1 MRSGSAALILT
12 IIVLGFMMAV
22 STSYVTMVQTETRV
36 QTSVDKIARAKD
48 AAFSGVSY
56 VIARLMATSST
67 FLVGNTPAS
76 LKGDRLYF
84 AYDATPASKNIR
96 FTGLTPTADFKNVA
110 SSQWIYPDT
119 TGLLMS
125 GETAS
130 SVAFRVTSYPAT
142 YPASVTMDP
151 WYYYVKSQGMY
162 RDIEDGTTVTA
173 TYSAQILARLRI
185 ATLTYEVKLERYRAM
200 EVENDGSTAEFFTGR
215 PVIYPPPPAP

>member
-36 QTSVDKIARAKD
+36 QTSVDKSARAKD
-48 AAFSGVSY
+48 AAFAGVSY

-67 FLVGNTPAS
+67 FLVDSTPAS
-76 LKGDRLYF
+76 LKGERLYF
-84 AYDATPASKNIR
+84 AYDATLASKNNR
-96 FTGLTPTADFKNVA
+96 FGGLTPTDFKNVA

-130 SVAFRVTSYPAT
+130 SVAFRVTSYPV
-142 YPASVTMDP
+142 ASGTTINP
-151 WYYYVKSQGMY
+151 FFYYVKSQGMY
-162 RDIEDGTTVTA
+162 RDIEDGVTVTA

-200 EVENDGSTAEFFTGR
+200 EVEDASSTADFFIGR
-215 PVIYPPPPAP
+215 PVIYPPPPAVVP

>member
-36 QTSVDKIARAKD
+36 QTSVDKSARAKD
-48 AAFSGVSY
+48 AAFAGVSY

-67 FLVGNTPAS
+67 FLVNSTDAS
-76 LKGDRLYF
+76 LKGQRLYF
-84 AYDATPASKNIR
+84 AHDATAASKNIR
-96 FTGLTPTADFKNVA
+96 FSGMTPADFKNVA

-125 GETAS
+125 DETAS

-142 YPASVTMDP
+142 SGAAINPFF
-151 WYYYVKSQGMY
+151 YYVKSQGMY

-173 TYSAQILARLRI
+173 TYTAQILARLRI

-200 EVENDGSTAEFFTGR
+200 EVENATPSAAFFSGR
-215 PVIYPPPPAP
+215 SVINPPPPTVIP

>member
-67 FLVGNTPAS
+67 FLVDNTPAS

-84 AYDATPASKNIR
+84 AYD
-96 FTGLTPTADFKNVA
+96 
-110 SSQWIYPDT
+110 
-119 TGLLMS
+119 
-125 GETAS
+125 
-130 SVAFRVTSYPAT
+130 
-142 YPASVTMDP
+142 
-151 WYYYVKSQGMY
+151 
-162 RDIEDGTTVTA
+162 
-173 TYSAQILARLRI
+173 
-185 ATLTYEVKLERYRAM
+185 
-200 EVENDGSTAEFFTGR
+200 
-215 PVIYPPPPAP
+215 

>member
-1 MRSGSAALILT
+1 
-12 IIVLGFMMAV
+12 MMAV

-36 QTSVDKIARAKD
+36 QTSIDKIARAKD

-56 VIARLMATSST
+56 AIARLMATSST
-67 FLVGNTPAS
+67 FLVDSSPAS
-76 LKGDRLYF
+76 LKGERLYF

-96 FTGLTPTADFKNVA
+96 FTGLTPTDFRNVA

-130 SVAFRVTSYPAT
+130 SVAFRVTSYPA
-142 YPASVTMDP
+142 ASGTAINP
-151 WYYYVKSQGMY
+151 FFYYVKSQGMY

-173 TYSAQILARLRI
+173 TYSAQLLARLRI
-185 ATLTYEVKLERYRAM
+185 ATLTYEVKLERYRSM
-200 EVENDGSTAEFFTGR
+200 EVESDGSTAEFFTGR
-215 PVIYPPPPAP
+215 PVIYPPPTP